1 MKNTNSVS
9 VIRARLQNLGEAVAA
24 ERNELEAA
32 IKAILV
38 SGGQLTNKA
47 LIIHIIRELEQ
58 EHDAQRQTVLR
69 GVLELI
75 VTHMPDDAGG
85 RAL

>member
-1 MKNTNSVS
+1 MKNTNSAS

-38 SGGQLTNKA
+38 SGAQLTKKA
-47 LIIHIIRELEQ
+47 LIIHIICELEQ
-58 EHDAQRQTVLR
+58 EHYAQGQTVLR